1 MKKWILLSAFLN
13 LALVAALLLPASRSP
28 EQTTLSEDF
37 SPPTAAVESAGV
49 KGPETR
55 TVVITNQ
62 AGAMTW
68 RHVESEDYKTYI
80 ANLRAIQC
88 PEQTIREII
97 MADVGK
103 LYQKRYQPYRK
114 AQKDFQFWQ
123 TGNMGWG
130 GNDIPPKVY
139 QETEK
144 EKRQLLKELLGA
156 DMDREMA
163 RQHGWESS
171 WQTQFY
177 ERMGEEMRDRL
188 HSLQIRYQSLESEIH
203 KRSRGYFDEED
214 QEELKKLQRERRK
227 ETAALLGTEAEEFEV
242 RFSNLA
248 NEIKWNMEGF
258 NPSEEEFRAIYKA
271 RAAAEDGEKR
281 DGSKLDQELKA
292 ALGEGRYKEYQ
303 LAQDWEFKNL
313 NKIAE
318 REGLGRE
325 SAVKV
330 YDMKKE
336 AEEAASKLRRD
347 GTLSKEER
355 DQKLKAIRAE
365 TEKAITE
372 TIGANGFKSYKRQA
386 WWLRNIAA
394 N

>member
-13 LALVAALLLPASRSP
+13 LALVAALFLPPTRSQEQSTHSKEISSSTAALERAGVRSP
-28 EQTTLSEDF
+28 EI
-37 SPPTAAVESAGV
+37 
-49 KGPETR
+49 R

-114 AQKDFQFWQ
+114 ANKEFQFWQ
-123 TGNMGWG
+123 TGNLGWG
-130 GNDIPPKVY
+130 NEIPPKVF

-163 RQHGWESS
+163 RQQGWESA
-171 WQTQFY
+171 WQSKFY
-177 ERMGEEMRDRL
+177 EALGEEKRDRL
-188 HSLQIRYQSLESEIH
+188 FELQMRYQSLESEIH
-203 KRSRGYFDEED
+203 KRGRGYFDEED
-214 QEELKKLQRERRK
+214 QEELKKLQRDRRK
-227 ETAALLGTEAEEFEV
+227 ETAALLGAEAEEFEV

-258 NPSEEEFRAIYKA
+258 NPSEEEFRAIYRA
-271 RAAAEDGEKR
+271 RAAAEEGGKR

-292 ALGEGRYKEYQ
+292 SLGEGRYKEYQ
-303 LAQDWEFKNL
+303 LAQDWEFRNL

-336 AEEAASKLRRD
+336 AEDAASRLRRD
-347 GTLSKEER
+347 STLSKEER
-355 DQKLKAIRAE
+355 EQKLKAIRAE

-372 TIGANGFKSYKRQA
+372 TLGANGFKSFKRNA